1 MDVSE
6 PIGYLLEDELGVGL
20 LQLALPLYKP
30 EQIAASSVLHDHEQ
44 MLARLEY
51 LEEPDHIRMLNF
63 FEEVHLLEDFP
74 LAKLVLHVVL
84 FDGLD
89 SHLLAS

>member
-30 EQIAASSVLHDHEQ
+30 EQIAAASVLHDHEQ
-44 MLARLEY
+44 MLARLED
-51 LEEPDHIRMLNF
+51 LEEPDHVRVLNF
-63 FEEVHLLEDFP
+63 FE
-74 LAKLVLHVVL
+74 
-84 FDGLD
+84 
-89 SHLLAS
+89 